1 MHDNKEKFMS
11 GSRATKILS
20 VKDQIAEQMRSDIIS
35 GDLAP
40 NTKLNEKELAER
52 FGLSRGPI
60 RDVILQLTKEGLLV
74 SKNNVGASVNSV
86 LDPSLQKLMI
96 SLRRNI
102 EVFAIEHLKGKLT
115 EKDFVALDKILLDL
129 KSAFEKE
136 DFTEVTKIDIS
147 FHNYLIYKAGGD
159 DLVNIWYPFVMRM
172 RLNYKRITS
181 GVECVNEHV
190 AILDALRAGDSA
202 KAIKGLKANIR

>member
-1 MHDNKEKFMS
+1 MS
-11 GSRATKILS
+11 GSRAPKILS

-102 EVFAIEHLKGKLT
+102 EVFAIEQLKDKLT
-115 EKDFVALDKILLDL
+115 EKDFGALEKILFDL
-129 KSAFEKE
+129 QSAFERE

-147 FHNYLIYKAGGD
+147 FHNYLVHKAGGD

-181 GVECVNEHV
+181 GVECVNEHE
-190 AILDALRAGDSA
+190 AILNALRAGDTA
-202 KAIKGLKANIR
+202 KAVKGLKANIR

>member
-1 MHDNKEKFMS
+1 MS
-11 GSRATKILS
+11 GNRPTKILS

-86 LDPSLQKLMI
+86 LDPSLQKLMV

-102 EVFAIEHLKGKLT
+102 EVFAIEHLKDKLT
-115 EKDFVALDKILLDL
+115 EKDFVALEKILLDL
-129 KSAFEKE
+129 QNAFERE

-190 AILDALRAGDSA
+190 AILNALRAGDTA
-202 KAIKGLKANIR
+202 TAVKGLKANIR